1 MIIKIKFSAQ
11 LPATKSYIRF
21 PITDSQ
27 ENKDT
32 NVNFFL
38 NLYVPYISN
47 FVILSNMR
55 DFVGKIN
62 KIKALCK
69 IILVSRYMGLS

>member
-21 PITDSQ
+21 PTTDFQ

-32 NVNFFL
+32 NVNFF
-38 NLYVPYISN
+38 
-47 FVILSNMR
+47 
-55 DFVGKIN
+55 
-62 KIKALCK
+62 
-69 IILVSRYMGLS
+69 

>member
-27 ENKDT
+27 ENKDA

-47 FVILSNMR
+47 KHPDGAHLLFCP
-55 DFVGKIN
+55 F
-62 KIKALCK
+62 
-69 IILVSRYMGLS
+69 